1 MGNMPTN
8 RRFGDK
14 NAANRSLLV
23 EATEQLLREEG
34 YAAISARKVAQKA
47 GLTPQLLYYYF
58 KTMDDL
64 VLAVHEKITRRR
76 QLRFKDAI
84 SSSEPLRALWELN
97 SGPGGAVIATEL
109 AAIAHHRPAIRAEI
123 VRSAREFRLLQI
135 EAVSGILE
143 KHGIDQSVYPAAGVV
158 TIAAALARTFVI
170 DEALGISD
178 GYDQALLLV
187 ERALQSLR
195 TGRARVKKSTRPTR
209 ASKRGTAKGP
219 RHRS

>member
-1 MGNMPTN
+1 MH

-34 YAAISARKVAQKA
+34 YAAISARNVAGKA

-58 KTMDDL
+58 RTMDDL

-76 QLRFKDAI
+76 LLRFKDAI
-84 SSSEPLRALWELN
+84 ASPEPLRALWELN
-97 SGPGGAVIATEL
+97 SGPAGAILSTEL
-109 AAIAHHRPAIRAEI
+109 AAIAHHRPAVRAEI
-123 VRSAREFRLLQI
+123 VRSAREFRFLQI
-135 EAVSGILE
+135 EAVSSILD
-143 KHGIDQSVYPAAGVV
+143 KHGVDQRDYPAAGVV

-170 DEALGISD
+170 DAALGISD
-178 GYDQALLLV
+178 GYDQAIMLV

-195 TGRARVKKSTRPTR
+195 TGRAPAKRRPGSSARPTR
-209 ASKRGTAKGP
+209 ASRKGA
-219 RHRS
+219 S

>member
-1 MGNMPTN
+1 MRQNMAMH

-14 NAANRSLLV
+14 NAANRALLV

-34 YAAISARKVAQKA
+34 YAAISARNVAKKA

-58 KTMDDL
+58 RTMDDL

-76 QLRFKDAI
+76 LLRFTHAV
-84 SSSEPLRALWELN
+84 SSPEPLRALWELN
-97 SGPGGAVIATEL
+97 SGPAGAIIATEL

-123 VRSAREFRLLQI
+123 VRSAREFRFLQI
-135 EAVSGILE
+135 EAVSSILE
-143 KHGIDQSVYPAAGVV
+143 KHGVDQRVYPAAGVV

-178 GYDQALLLV
+178 GYDQAIVLV
-187 ERALQSLR
+187 ERALQSFR
-195 TGRARVKKSTRPTR
+195 AGRARVKGRVRRSARATRPSR
-209 ASKRGTAKGP
+209 KAAS
-219 RHRS
+219 

>member
-1 MGNMPTN
+1 MN

-34 YAAISARKVAQKA
+34 YAAISARNVARRA

-58 KTMDDL
+58 QTMDDL
-64 VLAVHEKITRRR
+64 VLAVHERITRRR
-76 QLRFKDAI
+76 LLRFKDAI
-84 SSSEPLRALWELN
+84 ASPEPLRALWELN
-97 SGPGGAVIATEL
+97 SGQAGAVISTEL

-123 VRSAREFRLLQI
+123 VRSASEFRFLQI
-135 EAVSGILE
+135 EAVSGILA
-143 KHGIDQSVYPAAGVV
+143 KHGVDQGVYPAAGVV

-178 GYDQALLLV
+178 GYDQAIMLV

-195 TGRARVKKSTRPTR
+195 TGRVRVKKPV
-209 ASKRGTAKGP
+209 
-219 RHRS
+219 RSSGSSRSRTT